1 MSWQSRLI
9 NPALRLI
16 EKPQLARAKNPRALR
31 RSFEFKARIL
41 FRPPRQVSV
50 VDWLDDPGL
59 DVMPRGASPDRT
71 ILYFH
76 GGGYIFG
83 SPRSHAG
90 LAGQIAVRTGA
101 RVILPDYPLAPEH
114 PFPAAFDHALQ
125 AYETL
130 LQRVGSPEHI
140 QIGGDSAGGGLALA
154 LNAWLAKENGP
165 VPAGCFAFS
174 PLTDL
179 TYSGPSVTENAK
191 IEAYLPAARVWDM
204 ARLYLNGA
212 DPTDPRASPLFAAFA
227 DAAPV
232 WLTVGKTEILRDDS
246 LRIAERIRSDG
257 TSIDLLVEEDLPHVW
272 PIFFSYLPEARSTL
286 DALGQWITQHWQS
299 PTES

>member
-9 NPALRLI
+9 NPTLRLI
-16 EKPQLARAKNPRALR
+16 EKPQLARAKNPQALR
-31 RSFEFKARIL
+31 RSFDFKARIL
-41 FRPPRQVSV
+41 FRPSRQVSV
-50 VDWLDDPGL
+50 ADWQDHPGL
-59 DVMPRGASPDRT
+59 DVMPRDAKPDRT

-125 AYETL
+125 AYQTV
-130 LQRVGSPEHI
+130 LQQVGSPDRI

-154 LNAWLAKENGP
+154 LNAWLAKENGL
-165 VPAGCFAFS
+165 VPAGCFGFS

-179 TYSGPSVTENAK
+179 TFSGQSVMENANVD
-191 IEAYLPAARVWDM
+191 AYLPASRASDM
-204 ARLYLNGA
+204 ASLYLNGS
-212 DPTDPRASPLFAAFA
+212 DPTDPRASPLFAAFTG
-227 DAAPV
+227 AAPV
-232 WLTVGKTEILRDDS
+232 WLTVGKTEILRDDT
-246 LRIAERIRSDG
+246 LRIAERIRSEG
-257 TSIDLLVEEDLPHVW
+257 TSLDLLVEEDLPHVW
-272 PIFFSYLPEARSTL
+272 PIFFRYLPEARATL
-286 DALGQWITQHWQS
+286 DALGQWINQHW
-299 PTES
+299 PNPAES